1 MNFNRIR
8 IIQNPIE
15 LTSTSQVDLKTTF
28 KQYDIGTSF
37 LVLNVLFDGM
47 PAQFVDEKVYI
58 VYKSPTN
65 KYNVFVPLLKENG
78 TRIVDVGSYKTKMP
92 GILTIEISQDVL
104 NHSGTIIGE
113 LMIVD
118 ATGKK
123 RFTGPALIFSIIPS
137 LSENVTAK
145 ANMFKCGQLVCGE
158 VVPDNSNQEIEI
170 KSFLNEE
177 FIKNNQKLI
186 SEVQNGR
193 NR

>member
-8 IIQNPIE
+8 TIQNPIE

-65 KYNVFVPLLKENG
+65 KYNVFVPLLRENG
-78 TRIVDVGSYKTKMP
+78 TRIIDVGNYKTKMP
-92 GILTIEISQDVL
+92 GMLTIEISQDVL

-158 VVPDNSNQEIEI
+158 VVPDNSNQEIKI

-186 SEVQNGR
+186 SEVQNDR